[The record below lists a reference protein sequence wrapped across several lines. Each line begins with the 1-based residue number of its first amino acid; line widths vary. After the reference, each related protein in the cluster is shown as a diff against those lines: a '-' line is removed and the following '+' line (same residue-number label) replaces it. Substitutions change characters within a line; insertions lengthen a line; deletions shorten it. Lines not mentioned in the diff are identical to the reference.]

1 MEIVPVRQYL
11 LRFGT
16 VVRISLL
23 LSLHFPDHLSKNF
36 RKVYTTRM
44 STIIQSIMAG
54 LGGMFGWGLYD
65 FLGGLFSKKVG
76 NFKTFFWSQ
85 LAGLVFATLL
95 IFAFAINLNIP
106 SSIAILIPVAS
117 ILYAAAY
124 LLFFKGFELGNV
136 SIISATMNLWA
147 VFTMVF
153 AFIFL
158 GQRLSTF
165 QFLGVFL
172 IIAGVAFVSL
182 KWSDIKDQ
190 NIILFSGIKET
201 ILAALLFGIFW
212 NLSEIISEQIGWL
225 STTLFVK
232 IGIVLFMLLF
242 SLLVNRGL
250 SVTKTSPKIMMM
262 ILLAGVLEAAAV
274 AIVNWGLTI
283 GDAIL
288 VSPIASALSIVT
300 ITMAIIFLKEK
311 ITKLQGCG
319 MIMVITGIVLTAF

>member
-1 MEIVPVRQYL
+1 
-11 LRFGT
+11 
-16 VVRISLL
+16 
-23 LSLHFPDHLSKNF
+23 
-36 RKVYTTRM
+36 M
-44 STIIQSIMAG
+44 SAIIQSILAG

-65 FLGGLFSKKVG
+65 FFGGLFSKRIG

-85 LAGLVFATLL
+85 IAGLVFATLL

-106 SSIAILIPVAS
+106 TTIAILMPVAS
-117 ILYAAAY
+117 ILYATAY

-165 QFLGVFL
+165 QFLGVL
-172 IIAGVAFVSL
+172 MIIAGVALVSL

-190 NIILFSGIKET
+190 NIKLLSGIKET

-232 IGIVLFMLLF
+232 MGIVLFMLLF
-242 SLLVNRGL
+242 SLLVKREL
-250 SVTKTSPKIMMM
+250 SVAKIPPKIMTM
-262 ILLAGVLEAAAV
+262 ILFAGFLEAAAV
-274 AIVNWGLTI
+274 ACVNWGLTI
-283 GDAIL
+283 GNAIL
-288 VSPIASALSIVT
+288 VTPIASALSIVT
-300 ITMAIIFLKEK
+300 IMMAVIFLKEK
-311 ITKLQGCG
+311 ITKLQGLG
-319 MIMVITGIVLTAF
+319 MIIVITGIVLTAF

>member
-1 MEIVPVRQYL
+1 
-11 LRFGT
+11 
-16 VVRISLL
+16 
-23 LSLHFPDHLSKNF
+23 
-36 RKVYTTRM
+36 M
-44 STIIQSIMAG
+44 STVIQSILAG

-65 FLGGLFSKKVG
+65 FFGGLFSKRIG

-95 IFAFAINLNIP
+95 IFVFAINLNMP
-106 SSIAILIPVAS
+106 TRIAVLIPVAS

-147 VFTMVF
+147 VFTMIF

-165 QFLGVFL
+165 QFLGVVM

-190 NIILFSGIKET
+190 NIKLFSGIKET

-212 NLSEIISEQIGWL
+212 NLSEIISEDIGWL

-242 SLLVNRGL
+242 SLLVKRELRVAN
-250 SVTKTSPKIMMM
+250 TTPKIMMM
-262 ILLAGVLEAAAV
+262 ILFAGVLEAAAV
-274 AIVNWGLTI
+274 ATVNWGLTI
-283 GDAIL
+283 GEAIL
-288 VSPIASALSIVT
+288 VTPIASALSIVT
-300 ITMAIIFLKEK
+300 IMMAVIFLKEK
-311 ITKLQGCG
+311 ITKLQTIG
-319 MIMVITGIVLTAF
+319 MIIVITGIVLTAF

>member
-1 MEIVPVRQYL
+1 VL
-11 LRFGT
+11 
-16 VVRISLL
+16 
-23 LSLHFPDHLSKNF
+23 
-36 RKVYTTRM
+36 YTTGM
-44 STIIQSIMAG
+44 SVIIQSILAG

-65 FLGGLFSKKVG
+65 FFGGLFSKRIG

-106 SSIAILIPVAS
+106 TSIAILIPVAS

-147 VFTMVF
+147 VFTMLF
-153 AFIFL
+153 AYIFL

-165 QFLGVFL
+165 QFLGVL
-172 IIAGVAFVSL
+172 MIIVGVIFVSL

-190 NIILFSGIKET
+190 NLKLLSGVKET

-212 NLSEIISEQIGWL
+212 NLSEIISEQIGWS

-232 IGIVLFMLLF
+232 IGIVMFMLLF
-242 SLLVNRGL
+242 SLLVNREL
-250 SVTKTSPKIMMM
+250 SVAKTAPKIKMM
-262 ILLAGVLEAAAV
+262 ILFAGVLEAAAV
-274 AIVNWGLTI
+274 AIVNWGLTV

-288 VSPIASALSIVT
+288 VTPIASALSIVT
-300 ITMAIIFLKEK
+300 IMMAVIFLKEK
-311 ITKLQGCG
+311 ITKLQGFG
-319 MIMVITGIVLTAF
+319 MVIVITGIVFTAI